1 MKNREF
7 WVFLFFVG
15 TLLFNWPFLDIFSL
29 VLPYYFIT
37 VWSLFILL
45 VCVVATLKE
54 TKGRDTDV

>member
-7 WVFLFFVG
+7 WVFLFFLG

-29 VLPYYFIT
+29 VLPHYFFT
-37 VWSLFILL
+37 VWILFILL
-45 VCVVATLKE
+45 VYIVATLKE